1 MFFENIVEEVKI
13 SIEVFRKVWLGYK
26 LNEFIWL
33 DRFYFM
39 MQDMGVF
46 VENEKGKRFGENI
59 ELLQREKIIDIDI

>member
-1 MFFENIVEEVKI
+1 MFFENIVEEVNI